1 MKYEVLRLTTDAN
14 EEKLLVDG
22 EHRFSLKREFCLGRR
37 RDDHT
42 VAVRG
47 CWICYRVADGVA
59 VDRDQY
65 LNEII
70 ERVSLGLCDEEHD
83 VNRRETLELIEFWAN
98 QSKKLER

>member
-47 CWICYRVADGVA
+47 CWICYRVT
-59 VDRDQY
+59 
-65 LNEII
+65 
-70 ERVSLGLCDEEHD
+70 S
-83 VNRRETLELIEFWAN
+83 T
-98 QSKKLER
+98 